1 MRNRAVGALVL
12 AFLLGSAIVSQPA
25 QAEEAGASSVN
36 RTSFLFG
43 ITGQGT
49 SIEPIQDTD
58 SYRVRISGT
67 NNTVTWFSDRPVR
80 ESGTTTANLLMDL
93 WNGSSFVSDP
103 PNSALV
109 MRDGPASGTG
119 VVKASRPKFKNGI
132 FAFTVTPIES
142 KSALPMQAESVS
154 LFIDNFTPLNGSA
167 LVTCLKNP
175 SAAGCPPEAL
185 PDHVPLVT

>member
-1 MRNRAVGALVL
+1 MRIRAGGSVLLAL
-12 AFLLGSAIVSQPA
+12 FLGSSLIAQPA
-25 QAEEAGASSVN
+25 HADEPTTPDADQV
-36 RTSFLFG
+36 SFLFG
-43 ITGQGT
+43 ITGQQT
-49 SIEPIQDTD
+49 SIEPIEGTD

-109 MRDGPASGTG
+109 MRDGPASGTV

-132 FAFTVTPIES
+132 IAFTVTPIES

-167 LVTCLKNP
+167 LVACLKNP

>member
-25 QAEEAGASSVN
+25 QAEEAGASSVD

-80 ESGTTTANLLMDL
+80 ESGTTTANLFMDL
-93 WNGSSFVSDP
+93 WSDSSFVSDP

-109 MRDGPASGTG
+109 LRDGPASGTV
-119 VVKASRPKFKNGI
+119 VVKASRPKFENGI
-132 FAFTVTPIES
+132 LAFTVTPLES
-142 KSALPMQAESVS
+142 KSALPAQVESVS
-154 LFIDNFTPLNGSA
+154 LFIDNFTSA
-167 LVTCLKNP
+167 GNSELIACLKNP
-175 SAAGCPPEAL
+175 SAAGCPPEGV
-185 PDHVPLVT
+185 PDHAPIMN